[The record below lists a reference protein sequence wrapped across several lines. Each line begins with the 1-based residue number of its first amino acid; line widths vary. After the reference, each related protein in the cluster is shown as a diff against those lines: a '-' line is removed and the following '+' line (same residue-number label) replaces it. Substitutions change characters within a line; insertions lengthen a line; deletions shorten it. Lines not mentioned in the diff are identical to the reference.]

1 MRVVCLLSFLFLAG
15 NLDPGNLA
23 EAAQQTSMV
32 QLGERQPVTE
42 ISFDGKELT
51 GVFNA
56 TADRTRLV
64 IVFSPT

>member
-1 MRVVCLLSFLFLAG
+1 MRVVFLLSFLFLAG
-15 NLDPGNLA
+15 HLDPGNVA

-32 QLGERQPVTE
+32 QLGERQHVTE